1 MLHRHRLGRAAFGVF
16 GVLTLTLGITATA
29 GGADRS
35 MGDDLVQPLTSGAGL
50 SADVQPRTSAAT
62 AADAGVTANVTAPNV
77 VYLDYADG
85 SPAPSINP
93 NACQGTPPKFGCQFA
108 SSLKD
113 CQKQIQAYLDKWYAD
128 FNVVFTLTRPA
139 SGPFYTEVVSSG
151 GGAWCQASAN
161 TAGIAPFYCRDLAGG
176 VAYTFM
182 GGQNAKDTA
191 IIISQEQAH
200 LVGLE
205 HTKSTH
211 DVMDPTICPDCD
223 GFEDKTNQI
232 DGDRCGW
239 STQNSYQRMLST
251 LGRWPGGVKPT
262 PFGCDPD
269 SVAPYVSIL
278 SPANDAR
285 VAGTFDVT
293 VRATDDCA
301 VKTVSVKVS
310 PMGLQT
316 SSSAP
321 PYRWTLTQI
330 RGQQTI
336 TVTASDA
343 SGKSTTTSI
352 VVNAP
357 GADGGVSDAATS
369 SDAGASD
376 AKTSSEAGTTD
387 AQSPDATAARDGGT
401 DATAAV
407 NGADGGGC
415 DVAGGGPGGL
425 ALGLLSMVALL
436 MATLRRPAGARL
448 RPRRSRGRR

>member
-1 MLHRHRLGRAAFGVF
+1 MLHRHRLGRAVFGVF
-16 GVLTLTLGITATA
+16 GAALFTLGTTAA
-29 GGADRS
+29 AHAAD
-35 MGDDLVQPLTSGAGL
+35 MGDDLVQPPTSAVG
-50 SADVQPRTSAAT
+50 DVQPRTSAAT
-62 AADAGVTANVTAPNV
+62 AADAGVTANVSAPSV

-85 SPAPSINP
+85 SPSPSINP
-93 NACQGTPPKFGCQFA
+93 NACQGTPPKFACQFA
-108 SSLKD
+108 SNLKD

-128 FNVVFTLTRPA
+128 FNVVFTLTKPT

-161 TAGIAPFYCRDLAGG
+161 TAGIAPFYCKDLNGG

-191 IIISQEQAH
+191 IIIAQEQAH

-211 DVMDPTICPDCD
+211 DVMDPTICPNCD
-223 GFEDKTNQI
+223 GFENTTNQI

-239 STQNSYQRMLST
+239 STQNSYQRMLSA
-251 LGRWPGGVKPT
+251 LGPWPGGVKPT

-278 SPANDAR
+278 SPANNAR
-285 VAGTFDVT
+285 VSGTFDVT

-316 SSSAP
+316 SSTSP
-321 PYRWTLTQI
+321 PYHWTLTQI

-357 GADGGVSDAATS
+357 GSDGGVDAGTTS
-369 SDAGASD
+369 SDAGSSD
-376 AKTSSEAGTTD
+376 AKASADAKTD
-387 AQSPDATAARDGGT
+387 AQSPDTAGARDGGT
-401 DATAAV
+401 DATSAV
-407 NGADGGGC
+407 SGSGSGGC
-415 DVAGGGPGGL
+415 DVSGGGAGT
-425 ALGLLSMVALL
+425 GLLSVLALL
-436 MATLRRPAGARL
+436 ASILLATLRRGGPAPARA
-448 RPRRSRGRR
+448 RAPRASRRR

>member
-1 MLHRHRLGRAAFGVF
+1 MVHRHRLAWGGFGALSIGLALCAPLRARAAGV
-16 GVLTLTLGITATA
+16 
-29 GGADRS
+29 S
-35 MGDDLVQPLTSGAGL
+35 MGDDMQAVQVT
-50 SADVQPRTSAAT
+50 TSAAT
-62 AADAGVTANVTAPNV
+62 AADAGVTGPVTAPHV

-85 SPAPSINP
+85 SPSPAINP
-93 NACQGTPPKFGCQFA
+93 NACTGTPPKFVCQFA
-108 SSLKD
+108 SNLKD
-113 CQKQIQAYLDKWYAD
+113 CQKQVQVYLDKWYAD
-128 FNVVFTLTRPA
+128 FNVVFTLTQPT
-139 SGPFYTEVVSSG
+139 SGAFYSEVVSSG
-151 GGAWCQASAN
+151 GGAWCQASAM
-161 TAGIAPFYCRDLAGG
+161 TAGIAPFYCKDLGGG

-191 IIISQEQAH
+191 IIIAQEQAH

-223 GFEDKTNQI
+223 GFEDVDNQI

-239 STQNSYQRMLST
+239 ASQNSYQRMLST
-251 LGRWPGGVKPT
+251 LGPWPGGVKPT

-269 SVAPYVSIL
+269 SVAPSVSIL
-278 SPANDAR
+278 SPANNAR
-285 VAGTFDVT
+285 VPLTFDVS

-316 SSSAP
+316 SSSSP
-321 PYRWTLTQI
+321 PFTWTLTQI

-343 SGKSTTTSI
+343 SGKSTSTSV

-357 GADGGVSDAATS
+357 GSDGGVADSGTTSDAGS
-369 SDAGASD
+369 SDAKATG
-376 AKTSSEAGTTD
+376 GNTD
-387 AQSPDATAARDGGT
+387 AQSPGTPDGGA

-407 NGADGGGC
+407 NGGSAGGC
-415 DVAGGGPGGL
+415 DVAGGGTGGRAFGVSLIL
-425 ALGLLSMVALL
+425 AFLLAAS
-436 MATLRRPAGARL
+436 RRGRTVPARARRL
-448 RPRRSRGRR
+448 RSSRR

>member
-1 MLHRHRLGRAAFGVF
+1 LGVFGAAILTCGTVATGRAA
-16 GVLTLTLGITATA
+16 
-29 GGADRS
+29 D
-35 MGDDLVQPLTSGAGL
+35 MGDDLVRPPLPAGD
-50 SADVQPRTSAAT
+50 DVQSRTSAAT
-62 AADAGVTANVTAPNV
+62 AADAGAPASVTPPSV

-85 SPAPSINP
+85 SPSPNINP
-93 NACQGTPPKFGCQFA
+93 NACQGTPPKFACQFA
-108 SSLKD
+108 SNLKD

-128 FNVVFTLTRPA
+128 FNVVFTLTRPK
-139 SGPFYTEVVSSG
+139 SGSFYTEVVSSG

-161 TAGIAPFYCRDLAGG
+161 TAGIAPFYCKDLGTG

-191 IIISQEQAH
+191 IIIAQEQAH

-223 GFEDKTNQI
+223 GFENITNQI

-239 STQNSYQRMLST
+239 STQNSYQRMLSA

-269 SVAPYVSIL
+269 GVAPYVSIL
-278 SPANDAR
+278 SPANNAQ
-285 VAGTFDVT
+285 VSGTFDVT

-316 SSSAP
+316 SSSSP
-321 PYRWTLTQI
+321 PYQWTLTQI

-336 TVTASDA
+336 TVTASDS

-357 GADGGVSDAATS
+357 GSDGGVT
-369 SDAGASD
+369 DAGTSTDGGGSD
-376 AKTSSEAGTTD
+376 AKASPDAGKTD
-387 AQSPDATAARDGGT
+387 AQSPDLVASRDAGG

-407 NGADGGGC
+407 NGAGGGGC
-415 DVAGGGPGGL
+415 DVAGGG
-425 ALGLLSMVALL
+425 AEAGLLSVLALL
-436 MATLRRPAGARL
+436 GALLLAAVRRVRPAGARA
-448 RPRRSRGRR
+448 RSPRSSRRR

>member
-1 MLHRHRLGRAAFGVF
+1 MLHRHRLGRGGFGVF
-16 GVLTLTLGITATA
+16 GAAILALGAGATA
-29 GGADRS
+29 RAADMS
-35 MGDDLVQPLTSGAGL
+35 MGDDLVQPGPPAATAADGL
-50 SADVQPRTSAAT
+50 DVRTSAAT
-62 AADAGVTANVTAPNV
+62 APAPGMTASVTAPHV

-85 SPAPSINP
+85 SPSPNINP
-93 NACQGTPPKFGCQFA
+93 NACQGTPPKFVCQFA
-108 SSLKD
+108 SNLKD
-113 CQKQIQAYLDKWYAD
+113 CQKQIQTYLEKWYAD
-128 FNVVFTLTRPA
+128 FNVVFTLTRPT
-139 SGPFYTEVVSSG
+139 SGSFYTEVVSSG

-161 TAGIAPFYCRDLAGG
+161 TAGIAPFYCKDLGGG

-182 GGQNAKDTA
+182 GGQKAKDTA
-191 IIISQEQAH
+191 IIIAQEQAH

-223 GFEDKTNQI
+223 GFENTTNQI

-239 STQNSYQRMLST
+239 STQNSYQRMLT
-251 LGRWPGGVKPT
+251 QLGPWPGGVKPT

-278 SPANDAR
+278 SPANNAQ
-285 VAGTFDVT
+285 VGGTFDVS

-301 VKTVSVKVS
+301 VKTVAVKVS

-316 SSSAP
+316 SSSSP
-321 PYRWTLTQI
+321 PYTWTLTQI

-357 GADGGVSDAATS
+357 GSDGGVAGPSASDAS
-369 SDAGASD
+369 ASD
-376 AKTSSEAGTTD
+376 AKTAADAGKTD
-387 AQSPDATAARDGGT
+387 AQSPDAAGARDGGS

-407 NGADGGGC
+407 SDGNAGGC
-415 DVAGGGPGGL
+415 DVAGGGSAGEVF
-425 ALGLLSMVALL
+425 GLLSMLAMVY
-436 MATLRRPAGARL
+436 ATLRRP
-448 RPRRSRGRR
+448 RPVATRATRSRRGR

>member
-1 MLHRHRLGRAAFGVF
+1 
-16 GVLTLTLGITATA
+16 
-29 GGADRS
+29 
-35 MGDDLVQPLTSGAGL
+35 MGDDLVQPPTSA
-50 SADVQPRTSAAT
+50 ADDVTARTSAAT
-62 AADAGVTANVTAPNV
+62 AADAGATGSVPVPHV

-85 SPAPSINP
+85 SPTPNIAP
-93 NACQGTPPKFGCQFA
+93 NACQGTPPKFVCQFG
-108 SSLKD
+108 SNLKD
-113 CQKQIQAYLDKWYAD
+113 CQKQVQAYLEKWYAD
-128 FNVVFTLTRPA
+128 FNVVFTLTKPT

-151 GGAWCQASAN
+151 GGAWCQASSN
-161 TAGIAPFYCRDLAGG
+161 TAGIAPFYCKDLGGG

-191 IIISQEQAH
+191 IIIAQEQAH

-223 GFEDKTNQI
+223 GFENTTNQI

-239 STQNSYQRMLST
+239 TTQNSYQRMLSQ
-251 LGRWPGGVKPT
+251 LGPWPGGVKPT

-269 SVAPYVSIL
+269 SVAPYVSII
-278 SPANDAR
+278 SPANNAR
-285 VAGTFDVT
+285 VASTFDVS

-301 VKTVSVKVS
+301 VKSVSVKVS

-316 SSSAP
+316 SSTSP
-321 PYRWTLTQI
+321 PFYWTLTQI

-357 GADGGVSDAATS
+357 GSDGGVPDAGTT

-376 AKTSSEAGTTD
+376 AKTSTD
-387 AQSPDATAARDGGT
+387 AGKTDGQTPDAAGARDAGA

-407 NGADGGGC
+407 TGDSAGGC
-415 DVAGGGPGGL
+415 DIAGSAPASAIFG
-425 ALGLLSMVALL
+425 ALL
-436 MATLRRPAGARL
+436 MTALLFTSLRRKRPAAQPGRS
-448 RPRRSRGRR
+448 PRS